1 MAFCSAG
8 RGAACASDLGHPLA
22 VAVDAFE
29 ERGDVEVDVKRG
41 PMEARSIAEDL
52 DLGDLFAACSL
63 QALEVFAWKQA
74 AVAVAHLQDEQVEAA
89 A

>member
-1 MAFCSAG
+1 
-8 RGAACASDLGHPLA
+8 
-22 VAVDAFE
+22 
-29 ERGDVEVDVKRG
+29 
-41 PMEARSIAEDL
+41 MEARSIAEDL